1 MVQGGTGQHRTVRN
15 GHSAVTKFTAEVAVL
30 HSRTQPV
37 MALHAGIPAR
47 SVLEPVGDL
56 QVDDLDH
63 FIRVEKG
70 VDGHELDEMAGRD
83 EHSDLGTGGAAIGT
97 VDDSYDSAKRSMTAG
112 MSWSRKSADEG
123 AHRHRAHRRGVR
135 RADRRRPARREPD
148 DVRSPSCRLV
158 PFGGQ
163 SLAGGDDTLAESL
176 GQLVEIHDDVVSEDS
191 GAFVR

>member
-1 MVQGGTGQHRTVRN
+1 
-15 GHSAVTKFTAEVAVL
+15 
-30 HSRTQPV
+30 
-37 MALHAGIPAR
+37 MALHAGIRAR

-70 VDGHELDEMAGRD
+70 VDGHELDEMARRD
-83 EHSDLGTGGAAIGT
+83 EHADLGTGSDRHSGRFVRFGQTIDDRWHVVEQEVSRRRSPIDIALIG
-97 VDDSYDSAKRSMTAG
+97 
-112 MSWSRKSADEG
+112 EEI
-123 AHRHRAHRRGVR
+123 R

-191 GAFVR
+191 GAFVRRHRVELLRSDESPV